1 MRGLLSSRE
10 KGIYKLE
17 DGSLVGCTCKDLEQC
32 CHSNEVMWPKC
43 ALPLHFKYPHYSF
56 KSLKWIGST

>member
-32 CHSNEVMWPKC
+32 CHSNEVM
-43 ALPLHFKYPHYSF
+43 
-56 KSLKWIGST
+56 